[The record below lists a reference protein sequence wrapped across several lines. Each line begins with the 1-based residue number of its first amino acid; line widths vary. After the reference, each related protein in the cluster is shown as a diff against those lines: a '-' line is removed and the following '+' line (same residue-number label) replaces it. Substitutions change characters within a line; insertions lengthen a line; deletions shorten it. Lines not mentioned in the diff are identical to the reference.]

1 MIMITIIEGY
11 CNEKKIIIINI
22 NDRQNKIAETH
33 SNNNISKIQY
43 NIEEDSTVQDMLIF

>member
-33 SNNNISKIQY
+33 SNNDNGK
-43 NIEEDSTVQDMLIF
+43 TK